1 MPYLADFGIFQCL
14 ILQIFELSNALFCI
28 LGFLCEFIECMEHHV
43 AVDGVVPCLG
53 AALLIDGATDVL
65 DAVEDIKAV
74 DNESELAVEETP

>member
-1 MPYLADFGIFQCL
+1 M
-14 ILQIFELSNALFCI
+14 
-28 LGFLCEFIECMEHHV
+28 
-43 AVDGVVPCLG
+43 DGVVPCLG